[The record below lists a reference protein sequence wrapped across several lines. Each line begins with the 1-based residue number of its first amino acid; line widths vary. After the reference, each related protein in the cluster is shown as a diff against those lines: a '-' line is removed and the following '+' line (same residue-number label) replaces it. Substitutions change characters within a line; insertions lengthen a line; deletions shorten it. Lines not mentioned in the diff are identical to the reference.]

1 MKCLERRGTSDQ
13 GESMDMIKDASF
25 AITRWKA
32 ENMGSKFVN
41 VKMWEVS
48 SDLAITYETRSV
60 VRKMRE

>member
-1 MKCLERRGTSDQ
+1 
-13 GESMDMIKDASF
+13 MDMIKDASF

-32 ENMGSKFVN
+32 ENMGSKFAN

-48 SDLAITYETRSV
+48 WDLAVMYATRSV